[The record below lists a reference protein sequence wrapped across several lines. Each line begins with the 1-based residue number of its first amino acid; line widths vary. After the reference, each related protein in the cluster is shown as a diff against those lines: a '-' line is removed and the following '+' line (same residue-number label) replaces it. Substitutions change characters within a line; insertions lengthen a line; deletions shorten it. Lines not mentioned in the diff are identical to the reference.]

1 MIGKNQ
7 YAILPFH
14 PPLAPGDEVP
24 DSLRDEVRLLSLL
37 DHPNVV
43 RPVSIGEG
51 SEGPHLLVERI
62 EGSSLE
68 QIRQETW
75 KRGGEVPLGVTV
87 RVLLDALAGLA
98 AVHEMPDESG
108 RPVGM
113 VHRDMSPRSVLV
125 DGHGVARVANLGV
138 ERRMG
143 YMEKVRGQHIDR
155 RADLFAV
162 GVMLWEGGAN
172 RRLFASQDRG
182 SDRVAQHTVPR
193 LDEVVAGIPR
203 GIAAVCARALDPDVT
218 WRYPGAVELA
228 AALEAAAIE
237 ADALGSHDE
246 VAAFVAGIRRRSF
259 ATGTDAAPQPPG
271 PPPPP
276 APVRDPAPVRFGKY
290 VVTRHLAD
298 GGMAEVY
305 LARASGIEGFEK
317 DVVIKRLKPQLAE
330 SPWATELFLQE
341 ARIAATL
348 EHPQIAQVHDVGAEA
363 GSYFLA
369 MELVRGQD
377 LRMMLRA
384 ARRRGRRIPVEAAV
398 RIVAELCGALHYAH
412 EKCDPD
418 GVPLGLV
425 HRDVSPSNVLV
436 SYDGA
441 VKLCDFGIAEV
452 TARSDA
458 SKRTRAGKL
467 SYMSPEQCR
476 GDKLDRRTDI
486 FVLAIVLY
494 ELTTLSK
501 LFKGASER
509 EVMRQVVTGRVPP
522 PSEVCPGYPAEL
534 ERIVMKGLAVEPEE
548 RYATAQEMMVELE
561 AFGREHRLASS
572 SLGLARLMDELFP
585 AHTRGAAI
593 PGVDA
598 LSDLEY
604 AEIVEIRPP
613 RPWHRMALVA
623 ALLAAAVAAATVPL
637 AAARQ
642 APGRALVR
650 QAEEAAVRIADRL
663 SSHVRATTRPRR
675 RHRHDTDAARGGRDR
690 RPDGPGHGRARAP
703 AGAGAGRGDRARPV
717 AGRPRRL
724 APPPAG
730 RCRTDRAG
738 RQRLDPHRRGARWP
752 GGHHQRAGRAGLP
765 GRRGERSAGGRRPPR
780 ARGARRR
787 APPRARPCLAARARP
802 RARPGGRDWTRRRR
816 RASPDRSARGA
827 RPGAAASRAGR
838 HHAAGAFRKAAAG
851 PLAGRRAR
859 PHLPRPLPHRPPPLP
874 VVAHTCLGGP
884 RHEDHRPLF
893 PADGLRLLRGQ
904 GDRRLARRRAQPAGS
919 A

>member
-1 MIGKNQ
+1 VTSSAMIGKNQ

-24 DSLRDEVRLLSLL
+24 GSLRDEVRLLSLL

-68 QIRQETW
+68 LIRQETW

-172 RRLFASQDRG
+172 RRLFASEDRG

-246 VAAFVAGIRRRSF
+246 VAAFVAGMRRRSF
-259 ATGTDAAPQPPG
+259 AAGTDAAPQPPG

-276 APVRDPAPVRFGKY
+276 APVRDPAPARFGKY

-476 GDKLDRRTDI
+476 GDKLDRRSDI

-534 ERIVMKGLAVEPEE
+534 ERIVMKGLAVEREE

-663 SSHVRATTRPRR
+663 SSHVRATRGRAAGIAMTPMLRAAVA
-675 RHRHDTDAARGGRDR
+675 TDARTVQDMVAHERLLA
-690 RPDGPGHGRARAP
+690 PEPGEVIELVQW
-703 AGAGAGRGDRARPV
+703 RGDRAASLLRLPVGAEPTAPV
-717 AGRPRRL
+717 ASGSTRIDAARDGLVVTTSAPVAPAYQDAAVSGGLVVAVRLERAALAGELPPGLARASLRGLDRELALVAGTGRAAGGAHHRIDLPV
-724 APPPAG
+724 AP
-730 RCRTDRAG
+730 DRALPPLALVVTTPPVPSG
-738 RQRLDPHRRGARWP
+738 RLPLVRWSAGAL
-752 GGHHQRAGRAGLP
+752 ALTCLALYLI
-765 GRRGERSAGGRRPPR
+765 GRRRYRWWRTR
-780 ARGARRR
+780 A
-787 APPRARPCLAARARP
+787 
-802 RARPGGRDWTRRRR
+802 
-816 RASPDRSARGA
+816 
-827 RPGAAASRAGR
+827 
-838 HHAAGAFRKAAAG
+838 
-851 PLAGRRAR
+851 
-859 PHLPRPLPHRPPPLP
+859 
-874 VVAHTCLGGP
+874 
-884 RHEDHRPLF
+884 
-893 PADGLRLLRGQ
+893 
-904 GDRRLARRRAQPAGS
+904 
-919 A
+919 